1 MTERPAIS
9 REYPPVPLV
18 GVGALVV
25 GDGRVLLIKRGNEP
39 SKGQWSIPGG
49 LVKVGESLRDA
60 VVREALEETGLLVQP
75 EFLVELLERIFRDDH
90 GRIRYHY
97 VLADFRCSVVDGSM
111 RAGSDALE
119 AAWFDRKELNGLE
132 LAPVTMAVILKAL
145 DHPGR

>member
-25 GDGRVLLIKRGNEP
+25 GDGRVLLIRRGTEP

-49 LVKVGESLRDA
+49 LVEVGESLRDA
-60 VVREALEETGLLVQP
+60 VIREALEETGLLVQP
-75 EFLVELLERIFRDDH
+75 EVLVELLERIFHDDH

-97 VLADFRCSVVDGSM
+97 VVADYRCRVVGG
-111 RAGSDALE
+111 RLTAGSDALE
-119 AAWFDRKELNGLE
+119 AAWFGRNELDSLE
-132 LAPVTMAVILKAL
+132 LAPVTMSVILKAL
-145 DHPGR
+145 DHQGR